1 MEAIE
6 ALLVE
11 RGLITSD
18 VVDAIVETYEH
29 DVGPMNGA
37 RVVARAWVDPEYR
50 ARLLDDGTS
59 AVGEL
64 GFGGAEGEH
73 LVVLENTED
82 VHHVVVCTL
91 CSCYPWPVLGLPPQ
105 WYKSFAYRSR
115 MVREPRAVLAEFG
128 TTVPDD
134 VEMQVWDSSA
144 EVRYMVLPLAPDDV
158 DGTQRGRAGRPRHPR
173 PHDRRRP
180 VTADQPPED
189 IPRSNGE
196 LVFDAP
202 WESRAFGLAAAYLEA
217 SGQDW
222 AAFRAHL
229 MAAIADLPDAT
240 PYYEAWVVA
249 LDRLLATDGLA
260 ARGP

>member
-1 MEAIE
+1 MSDEHGHHPRPKSATEQRVEAIE

-11 RGLITSD
+11 RGLITPD
-18 VVDAIVETYEH
+18 VVDAIVETYEQ

-37 RVVARAWVDPEYR
+37 QVVARAWVDPEYR
-50 ARLLDDGTS
+50 ARLLADGTS

-73 LVVLENTED
+73 LVVVENTED

-91 CSCYPWPVLGLPPQ
+91 CSCYPWPVLGLPPH

-134 VEMQVWDSSA
+134 VELRVWDSSA

-158 DGTQRGRAGRPRHPR
+158 EGRG
-173 PHDRRRP
+173 
-180 VTADQPPED
+180 E
-189 IPRSNGE
+189 E
-196 LVFDAP
+196 
-202 WESRAFGLAAAYLEA
+202 ELAAQVTRDQMI
-217 SGQDW
+217 G
-222 AAFRAHL
+222 
-229 MAAIADLPDAT
+229 
-240 PYYEAWVVA
+240 VA
-249 LDRLLATDGLA
+249 R
-260 ARGP
+260 